1 MYDLNQILHD
11 YTVEVMNR
19 LKGLALLNRVP
30 EELWTEV
37 CNIIQEAG
45 NKTIPE
51 KKKCREAKWLS
62 QEALQM
68 AERKKKKKVKSNRE
82 RVRYTQLNI
91 KFQRIARRDKQAFI
105 NEQGLKIEESNRMR
119 KLETSAR
126 KLVISK

>member
-45 NKTIPE
+45 NKTIQE

-68 AERKKKKKVKSNRE
+68 AERKKKKKSE
-82 RVRYTQLNI
+82 
-91 KFQRIARRDKQAFI
+91 KQ
-105 NEQGLKIEESNRMR
+105 
-119 KLETSAR
+119 
-126 KLVISK
+126 